1 MILLF
6 RAFLIGLII
15 YLLFTAFSRYAD
27 SGNEHSAEK
36 QNVKNGKRISKDTG
50 EVVDYEE
57 LKK

>member
-6 RAFLIGLII
+6 RAVLIGLII
-15 YLLFTAFSRYAD
+15 YLLFMAFFRYSD

-36 QNVKNGKRISKDTG
+36 QKVKNGKRISKDTG
-50 EVVDYEE
+50 EVIDYEE

>member
-6 RAFLIGLII
+6 RAVLIGLIF
-15 YLLFTAFSRYAD
+15 YLLFMAFSRYAD

-36 QNVKNGKRISKDTG
+36 QKVKNNKRISKDTG
-50 EVVDYEE
+50 EVIDYEE